1 MNQQSADN
9 QDAKLTGFGVQ
20 DLLIDLVNALSAVKQ
35 LSEIDYQ
42 VDDEK
47 ALIRQALASLIQYQ
61 DMERCSFFIV
71 DSDGFLSNVAGIS
84 ILELANSEAS
94 VTTPLRFK
102 VGEGLI
108 GAAAASGVL
117 QHCQN
122 CHEDRRFEKSGKPD
136 QLPGSVISVPVF
148 TFNRTLIGV
157 LNVSHPQA
165 NYFSEWHIRLL
176 EVYKNIL
183 GQLITTR
190 RLVQQM
196 EQQIAFRTAELESL
210 VAETNQL
217 KDHFASMSMHDQL
230 TGLHNRR
237 FFYDQVEVVI
247 AHHKRYK
254 NSFCLL
260 VMDIDHFKVINDRF
274 GHLFGDQVLTG
285 VANALKRQV
294 RNTDIL
300 VRFGGE
306 EFVAI
311 FTNTRC
317 DNGRTFAERIRQEIK
332 TLEWFVDNEVVNLT
346 LSIGLYCL
354 NGDLLQ
360 SEQMPDI
367 DQMINYAD
375 AALYQAKAGGRD
387 QTVVFGEFR
396 SDRN

>member
-1 MNQQSADN
+1 MNPQNANN
-9 QDAKLTGFGVQ
+9 QDPELTGFGMQ
-20 DLLIDLVNALSAVKQ
+20 DLLMDLINALSAVKQ

-42 VDDEK
+42 VDDEN

-71 DSDGFLSNVAGIS
+71 DNEGFLSNVAGIS
-84 ILELANSEAS
+84 VRELGSAEPNPD
-94 VTTPLRFK
+94 TPLRFR
-102 VGEGLI
+102 VGEGVI
-108 GAAAASGVL
+108 GAAAATGVL
-117 QHCQN
+117 QHSQD
-122 CHEDRRFEKSGKPD
+122 CHEDTRFEKTGNLNQS
-136 QLPGSVISVPVF
+136 PGSIISVPVF
-148 TFNRTLIGV
+148 TLNHALIGV

-254 NSFCLL
+254 SCFCLL

-285 VANALKRQV
+285 VANALKRQM

-317 DNGRTFAERIRQEIK
+317 DSGKTFAERIRQDIK
-332 TLEWFVDNEVVNLT
+332 TLEWSIDNQLVNLT

-354 NGDLLQ
+354 NSDLIQ
-360 SEQMPDI
+360 SELTPDI
-367 DQMINYAD
+367 DQMIHYAD
-375 AALYQAKAGGRD
+375 AALYQAKANGRD
-387 QTVVFGEFR
+387 KTIVFGESC
-396 SDRN
+396 SDRD

>member
-1 MNQQSADN
+1 MSQFSAGMQN
-9 QDAKLTGFGVQ
+9 PVLAGFGMQ
-20 DLLIDLVNALSAVKQ
+20 DLLVDLVNALSAVKQ

-47 ALIRQALASLIQYQ
+47 SLIRQALASLIQYQ
-61 DMERCSFFIV
+61 DMERCSFFIL
-71 DSDGFLSNVAGIS
+71 DNEGLLTNIAGIS
-84 ILELANSEAS
+84 IDEFNEAKIDNPA
-94 VTTPLRFK
+94 PLRFK
-102 VGEGLI
+102 IGEGLI
-108 GAAAASGVL
+108 GAAAASGIL

-122 CHEDRRFEKSGKPD
+122 CRDDQRFEKIANPK
-136 QLPGSVISVPVF
+136 QTPGSVISVPVF
-148 TFNRTLIGV
+148 TLNRNLIGV
-157 LNVSHPQA
+157 LNVSHPEV
-165 NYFSEWHIRLL
+165 NFFTEWHIRLL

-190 RLVQQM
+190 RLVQHM
-196 EQQIAFRTAELESL
+196 EQQIASRTAELESL

-274 GHLFGDQVLTG
+274 GHLFGDQVLIG

-294 RNTDIL
+294 RSSDIL

-311 FTNTRC
+311 FTNTRG
-317 DNGRTFAERIRQEIK
+317 DNGKTFAERIRQEIK
-332 TLEWFVDNEVVNLT
+332 SLQWFVDEEPVNLT
-346 LSIGLYCL
+346 MSIGLYCL
-354 NGDLLQ
+354 NCDMYAPQ
-360 SEQMPDI
+360 QIPDI

-375 AALYQAKAGGRD
+375 NALYKAKENGRD
-387 QTVVFGEFR
+387 QTVVFDGSGLEAG
-396 SDRN
+396 